1 MITNDFI
8 PYFQPEL
15 YVKGEISNLN
25 DEPEIIVVD
34 LAERDKKIEML
45 NKILTQR
52 KRQMIDQYKTCKNC
66 NLQNL
71 SCNSNNNMGE
81 IIANYQ
87 NYFNNQ
93 ISTKENQL
101 ENVKILDSKLQELL
115 NNESLSDENIQN
127 IKKDQEEI
135 FGKMKN
141 IEDELKELLDV
152 IKK

>member
-1 MITNDFI
+1 MITNDLI
-8 PYFQPEL
+8 PYLQPEL
-15 YVKGEISNLN
+15 YVKDEKPKF

-34 LAERDKKIEML
+34 LAERDKKIELL

-52 KRQMIDQYKTCKNC
+52 KKQMIDQYQTCKNC

-101 ENVKILDSKLQELL
+101 ENVKILDSRLHELL
-115 NNESLSDENIQN
+115 NNESLSDENIKN
-127 IKKDQEEI
+127 IKRDQEEI
-135 FGKMKN
+135 FRKFLN
-141 IEDELKELLDV
+141 LK
-152 IKK
+152 

>member
-15 YVKGEISNLN
+15 YVKDEISNLN

-71 SCNSNNNMGE
+71 SCNSNNNMSE
-81 IIANYQ
+81 IIDNYQ
-87 NYFNNQ
+87 KYFHSQ

-101 ENVKILDSKLQELL
+101 INIKNIDSNLDELI
-115 NNESLSDENIQN
+115 NNKSLSDENIQN
-127 IKKDQEEI
+127 IKKDQEEV
-135 FGKMKN
+135 FDKMKK